1 MTSYPFFEIEQ
12 ERNVAIVYLN
22 KPEKRNAMDW
32 SFWRDLP
39 AVIDDINRNPSVHC
53 FMIAGKGKSFSTGLD
68 LDNFFNEFS
77 SVVQG
82 ELGDNREKLYHLI
95 LTMQKGINAIYD
107 SLKPSVS
114 VIQKHCIGG
123 GLDLISATDVRY
135 ASQDASFS
143 LREAK
148 VGIVADMGSLQ
159 RLPGIIGQ
167 GNTRELALT
176 GKDIDATEALRMGLV
191 TKVLPDFD
199 SLLKEGKNTAHEIA
213 ENPTLVIRGVKQVL
227 NYGVGKSLSDS
238 LNYVAVW
245 NSSMLDSKDFRSA
258 IQGFRERKRPTFNL
272 ETRRLND

>member
-1 MTSYPFFEIEQ
+1 MTSYPFFEIEK
-12 ERNVAIVYLN
+12 ERNIATVYLN

-32 SFWRDLP
+32 TFWRDLP
-39 AVIDDINRNPSVHC
+39 AVIDKINGDPSIHC

-68 LDNFFNEFS
+68 LDNFFTEFS

-82 ELGDNREKLYHLI
+82 ELGDNREKFYHLI
-95 LTMQKGINAIYD
+95 LTMQKGINAVYD
-107 SLKPSVS
+107 SPKPSIS
-114 VIQKHCIGG
+114 LIQKHCIGG
-123 GLDLISATDVRY
+123 GLDLISATDIRY
-135 ASQDASFS
+135 STEDASFS

-159 RLPGIIGQ
+159 RLPAIVGQ

-176 GKDIDATEALRMGLV
+176 GKDIDAQEALRMGLV

-199 SLLKEGKNTAHEIA
+199 TLLKEGKNTAHEIA
-213 ENPTLVIRGVKQVL
+213 ENPTLVIRGIKQVL
-227 NYGVGKSLSDS
+227 NYGVGKSISDA

-245 NSSMLDSKDFRSA
+245 NSSMLDSVDFRSA